1 MGWIILGVVVVAFLL
16 SAGAGTWASYDA
28 PKPSGDEQA
37 ADKCALCWDKFVYS
51 GWDITRGAVCV
62 LKGC

>member
-37 ADKCALCWDKFVYS
+37 ADKCAAGTNSFIPVGILPGGPC
-51 GWDITRGAVCV
+51 VC
-62 LKGC
+62 